1 MNWTKP
7 SEEMAVSVVL
17 EGDDMEDRCVCCG
30 AVIPEGT
37 MVCPSCFVNQEHIQ
51 TNYDRIVA
59 MSLTE
64 LAEFI
69 CENRTDCCGCAGYD
83 YCVRGAGHANGLI
96 DWLKKEVQNDG
107 EEEA

>member
-1 MNWTKP
+1 
-7 SEEMAVSVVL
+7 MAVSVAL
-17 EGDDMEDRCVCCG
+17 EGDDMEDRCVFCG

-37 MVCPSCFVNQEHIQ
+37 MVCPSCLVNKEHIQ

-69 CENRTDCCGCAGYD
+69 CENIQDCERCKGYD
-83 YCVRGAGHANGLI
+83 YCGNGRHANGMI
-96 DWLKKEVQNDG
+96 KWLKKEVQKDG